1 MFYGLRGFN
10 GGVVFFGI
18 EGYVGG
24 DAEGMRGFF
33 AMFSCNLC
41 FCQRFFF
48 FFLVRLWLCLGLVW
62 GFEIGRCHGFGGEG
76 GWGEGGCFLGI

>member
-48 FFLVRLWLCLGLVW
+48 FFGEAVVV
-62 GFEIGRCHGFGGEG
+62 FGSSM
-76 GWGEGGCFLGI
+76 GI